1 MKTKKIVGCDFY
13 ERHYCN
19 LLNPPEQQTT
29 LDGMNLSFKLG
40 IAYEKASQGQNVTE
54 FNALVDEYN
63 AWILQHIGEDAGLL
77 KSKLNETPSVITR
90 SAADGTQSLVQPF
103 NASSELSQF
112 GKTEAYVAT
121 GISTSQSEEYAIEQ
135 KAENL

>member
-1 MKTKKIVGCDFY
+1 MKGIVVISLI
-13 ERHYCN
+13 
-19 LLNPPEQQTT
+19 LLAALASAYTPEQQTT
-29 LDGMNLSFKLG
+29 LDGMNLSFNLG
-40 IAYEKASQGQNVTE
+40 MAYEKASQGQNVTE
-54 FNALVDEYN
+54 YNALVDEYN